1 MKILHHAPSL
11 LTMSHIMSAVV
22 VVIIIAL
29 VSSPSSSSAL
39 VVAAAAVDET
49 TTTTNNT
56 TMTTT
61 MMKMTVEPIEYEDPY
76 HDLGD
81 NATATTATAL
91 LGYMSV
97 PKSVIEDPTKQVPA
111 VIILPVSSSSVF

>member
-1 MKILHHAPSL
+1 
-11 LTMSHIMSAVV
+11 MSAVV
-22 VVIIIAL
+22 VAIIIAL

-39 VVAAAAVDET
+39 VVAAAAAAVDET
-49 TTTTNNT
+49 TTTTT
-56 TMTTT
+56 
-61 MMKMTVEPIEYEDPY
+61 MTVEPIAYEDPY

-81 NATATTATAL
+81 NATATTTTAL

-97 PKSVIEDPTKQVPA
+97 PQSVIEDPTKQVPA

>member
-11 LTMSHIMSAVV
+11 LKTSHIMSAVV
-22 VVIIIAL
+22 VAIIIA
-29 VSSPSSSSAL
+29 
-39 VVAAAAVDET
+39 T
-49 TTTTNNT
+49 TADATN
-56 TMTTT
+56 TMTTK
-61 MMKMTVEPIEYEDPY
+61 MKMTVEPIAYEDPY

>member
-22 VVIIIAL
+22 VAIIIAL

-49 TTTTNNT
+49 TTTT
-56 TMTTT
+56 
-61 MMKMTVEPIEYEDPY
+61 MKMMTVEPIEYEDPY
-76 HDLGD
+76 HGLGD

-97 PKSVIEDPTKQVPA
+97 PKLVIEDPTKQVPA